1 MTAARRNMSYQT
13 PGCPVCATRLPDA
26 GPCEWCRSGVPVPA
40 CRTCRES
47 GPEGQ
52 TLMFATMAITEAT
65 CKRLPRLDQID
76 GSVGARVS
84 PAPAVPERKT

>member
-1 MTAARRNMSYQT
+1 MSDQT

-40 CRTCRES
+40 CPTCRES

-52 TLMFATMAITEAT
+52 TLMFATMAIAETTCSECRDWIRSMEA
-65 CKRLPRLDQID
+65 LELGYPRQ
-76 GSVGARVS
+76 S
-84 PAPAVPERKT
+84 PERRT